1 MMQKIT
7 PYLWFDGNLEEAIHF
22 YVSVFP
28 NSRILNI
35 SKFDGGVVMGTFEL
49 EGQTFMALQGGP
61 MFKFTEA
68 FSLFVDCATQ
78 AEVDTLWDKLTADGG
93 SPSRCGWLKDKYGLS
108 WQIIPK
114 ALMQLMSDP
123 NPAKSGAVMQAML
136 KMDKIVIAELQAA
149 YDGV

>member
-1 MMQKIT
+1 MQKIT

-35 SKFDGGVVMGTFEL
+35 SKFGGGVVMGTFEL

-68 FSLFVDCATQ
+68 FSLFVDCTTQ

-149 YDGV
+149 YDGA

>member
-35 SKFDGGVVMGTFEL
+35 SKFGGGVVMGTFEL

-68 FSLFVDCATQ
+68 FSLFVDCTTQ

-149 YDGV
+149 YDGA